1 MTTHVYCFAIPVAAF
16 PGVSGL
22 LLFLALWLWRL
33 WCNRHGPSY
42 YFDAQDF
49 LHYEQKGAIDLENE
63 GGRRLPQSA
72 VSGTFAQHLK
82 NYIGVTKL
90 LITVSAA
97 SIAFGASEAQRSG
110 IFIAKIILAFSILY
124 GVLFS
129 ALMQYCYEEYAQ
141 DVRFYTRALYS
152 LVEALGMSCLACF
165 IAGYFVWAFNLR

>member
-1 MTTHVYCFAIPVAAF
+1 
-16 PGVSGL
+16 
-22 LLFLALWLWRL
+22 
-33 WCNRHGPSY
+33 
-42 YFDAQDF
+42 
-49 LHYEQKGAIDLENE
+49 
-63 GGRRLPQSA
+63 
-72 VSGTFAQHLK
+72 
-82 NYIGVTKL
+82 VTKL